1 MADPDLVDF
10 AVDYARQKGAT
21 YAEARYEHQVNEQ
34 FILKNSVLDALYFG
48 EDTGIGVR
56 VLANGGLGFAATN
69 SMAKADVKAI
79 VEDAVRIAKAA
90 RRKDPIVFAAE
101 EAVVT
106 NWSVPQAKALS
117 DVPVEDKIEEITHID
132 RELVDLKFKMPAR
145 YFQQGNKQIEK
156 YFANSEGSRIKSF
169 SPRVRLFY
177 FLTMAHNGNVEQTSQ
192 NYGWS
197 GGWEA
202 IREVDMLR
210 RTVEEAKS
218 MQNSLKHGKKSPEGK
233 MDLVVGPQVS
243 GIAAHES
250 CGHPTEADRV
260 LGREAA
266 QAGKSFITP
275 ASIGQRVGSPVVNVC
290 DDPTI
295 EHGIAFYA
303 YDDEG
308 VKARRRYMYKEGII
322 NEFLQNR
329 ETAAIL
335 GTRSNGAARATTYS
349 VEAIVRMANTFVEPR
364 DWGVDE
370 MIEGVK
376 FGVYMKSFMEWNI
389 DDKRYNGKY
398 VGREAYLIEDGK
410 VTSPVRKTV
419 IELTTPTFWGAVDAV
434 GKDLE
439 IHHAGFCGK
448 SDPGQAL
455 DAALGGPTM
464 RLRNVYLR

>member
-1 MADPDLVDF
+1 VADPDLVDF

-69 SMAKADVKAI
+69 SMAKADVKVI
-79 VEDAVRIAKAA
+79 VEDAVRLAKAA
-90 RRKDPIVFAAE
+90 RRKDPIVFAPE

-106 NWSVPQAKALS
+106 NWSIPQAKALS

-218 MQNSLKHGKKSPEGK
+218 MQNSLSTGRSPRRERWTSSWAPRSPGSRRTSRAAT
-233 MDLVVGPQVS
+233 PRRRTACS
-243 GIAAHES
+243 G
-250 CGHPTEADRV
+250 
-260 LGREAA
+260 GRR
-266 QAGKSFITP
+266 P
-275 ASIGQRVGSPVVNVC
+275 RPGSPSSR
-290 DDPTI
+290 PPQSAS
-295 EHGIAFYA
+295 GS
-303 YDDEG
+303 
-308 VKARRRYMYKEGII
+308 ARP
-322 NEFLQNR
+322 
-329 ETAAIL
+329 
-335 GTRSNGAARATTYS
+335 S
-349 VEAIVRMANTFVEPR
+349 
-364 DWGVDE
+364 
-370 MIEGVK
+370 
-376 FGVYMKSFMEWNI
+376 
-389 DDKRYNGKY
+389 
-398 VGREAYLIEDGK
+398 
-410 VTSPVRKTV
+410 
-419 IELTTPTFWGAVDAV
+419 
-434 GKDLE
+434 
-439 IHHAGFCGK
+439 
-448 SDPGQAL
+448 
-455 DAALGGPTM
+455 
-464 RLRNVYLR
+464 